1 MTYTDA
7 THPQVTY
14 ILLGHLNPIIN
25 FVSSRNAIK
34 EEVEDYAGTDRESLS
49 PDPRD
54 LQPPPHRGGGRTR
67 GRRGGPRGPISPHT
81 NSQQTNCDDTDDEE
95 EEEEEDCDETRKT
108 TLYDFINIKGEYFYG
123 F

>member
-54 LQPPPHRGGGRTR
+54 LQPPPHRGGRTR

-95 EEEEEDCDETRKT
+95 EEEEEEDCDETRKT
-108 TLYDFINIKGEYFYG
+108 TLYDFINIKGEYF
-123 F
+123 